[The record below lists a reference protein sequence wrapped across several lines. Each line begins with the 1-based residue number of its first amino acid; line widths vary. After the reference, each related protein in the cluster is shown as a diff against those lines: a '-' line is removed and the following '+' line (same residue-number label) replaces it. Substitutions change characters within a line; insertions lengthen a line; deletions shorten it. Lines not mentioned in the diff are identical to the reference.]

1 MPRIVHFEVMAEDPT
16 KAVKFYQNVFGWQVN
31 KWEGDEEAYWLVTT
45 GTEGEGIN
53 GGIAQSRGEP
63 LTVNTVDVPSVDE
76 YVDKVAANGGKVV
89 LPKMAIPG
97 VGYLVYCQGVD
108 FLFLRKHAYSGC
120 YAVVS

>member
-16 KAVKFYQNVFGWQVN
+16 RAVKFYQNVFGWQVN

-76 YVDKVAANGGKVV
+76 YVDKVVANGGKVV

-97 VGYLVYCQGVD
+97 VGYLVYCQDSEGIVFGMMESD
-108 FLFLRKHAYSGC
+108 PEAK
-120 YAVVS
+120 